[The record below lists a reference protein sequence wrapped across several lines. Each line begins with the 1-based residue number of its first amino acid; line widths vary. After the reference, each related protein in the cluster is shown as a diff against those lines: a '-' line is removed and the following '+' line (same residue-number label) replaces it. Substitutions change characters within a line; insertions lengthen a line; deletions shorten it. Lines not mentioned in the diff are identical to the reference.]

1 MGTPP
6 STDTATPPPVQ
17 LGSLMRRHH
26 LSERLPEVLAL
37 TVGLLLS
44 LAVAWAARQWDSE
57 DRGERMRE
65 DVAVYAEAIGQQLQ
79 SLVAAV
85 QALAQFYTA
94 SGAVGAEAFTL
105 FTRPFLERNPAI
117 QALEW
122 VPWVSATRRDSFEAQ
137 VRAEG
142 TADFAIREQVGA
154 QLRPAGARPDYF
166 PVWRVVPLTGN
177 DQALGFNAGSEPR
190 RRAALEQA
198 RDTGQAV
205 ATVPPTLVQGPA
217 DQRGILI
224 FVPSTKA
231 GSPAA
236 TLEER
241 RRGLQ
246 GFAAGV
252 MRLGAM
258 VDGVVAALPPLGL
271 DLVLRDA
278 NLPGAAGLL
287 HVHSSRTRA
296 FGMAPDTAA
305 LVPGADEQA
314 VRLELAGQPLVLQ
327 ALPAPGAYPRSAWP
341 LVLMGFGFLISAA
354 LFALLR
360 QRRQAAARLRERE
373 ELFSHFMDRS
383 PTVAWI
389 KDAQGRWVY
398 LSKTFEDRFGVRLG
412 DHQGKTDADVWPP
425 DLAARFLADDQR
437 VLAEDRPLEIDETVP
452 RADGQ
457 LRYWQT
463 IKFPFRGADGRRFVG
478 GIGMD
483 VTARRQADEAR
494 HASEA
499 RYGSLFDNMLDG
511 YAECRMLYTD
521 GRPQDFIY
529 LAVNPAFGRLTGL
542 HDVVGRKVGELMP
555 GIHESNPELLE
566 IYGRVVLSGIPERFE
581 TRIEQAGW
589 LAISVYRSGPEQ
601 FVATFDNITARK
613 QAQVALYASEER
625 LRLALDASR
634 MGIYDWD
641 TADNRIVWS
650 PQHERLWGF
659 ASGEF
664 DGTYDTFN
672 SRIHPD
678 DRSRVTAEL
687 TRCMAAR
694 VPYSSDFRV
703 VWPDWSVHWV
713 TSFGEFIFDAAGQ
726 SLRMI
731 GVVMEITDR
740 KLAEEKL
747 RANAATLETA
757 LASMSDAVFISD
769 TEGRL
774 IHFNDA
780 FVTFHKFRHK
790 DDCLQ
795 TLAEYPVLLDV
806 FSGDGE
812 LASPEQWVLPRAL
825 RGESATSVEC
835 RLRRKDTG
843 ETWVGSY
850 SFAPI
855 RNQNGVIF
863 GAVVTARDITELKR
877 AEVVLRRYQQI
888 VETTEEI
895 LLFIDCDRCL
905 QMVNPAFAALY
916 LDTPEVL
923 QGRPLRAVVGEEVYA
938 RIAPQLD
945 AALAGERGQFS
956 LQNTFADGRHR
967 YLEVTY
973 SPFWVAA
980 EVQGVVV
987 SVHDITAAEEAR
999 AALEAQQT
1007 HLEAALREARLARLD
1022 ALTGIANRA
1031 GFDDRLEQVFAQ
1043 SRRYDRRF
1051 GLVLLDLDDFKVIND
1066 TRGHQAGDV
1075 VLKDVAASLIQS
1087 CRAGDLAG
1095 RYGGDEFAILLSEL
1109 PDSAAVVEIARRFS
1123 DALAALN
1130 WNGRSISASVGIAIY
1145 PDHAGDIP
1153 ELIRL
1158 ADRAMYASKAAG
1170 KNHVTLASALPPD
1183 LPPADGPDSG
1193 G

>member
-94 SGAVGAEAFTL
+94 SGAIGAEAFTL

-142 TADFAIREQVGA
+142 TTDFAIRVQAGA
-154 QLRPAGARPDYF
+154 DLGPAGARPDYF

-177 DQALGFNAGSEPR
+177 DQALGFNAGSETS

-205 ATVPPTLVQGPA
+205 ATVPLTLVQGPA

-246 GFAAGV
+246 GFAVGV

-296 FGMAPDTAA
+296 FGMAPDAAA
-305 LVPGADEQA
+305 LVPGADEQE

-327 ALPAPGAYPRSAWP
+327 ARPAPGAYPRSAWP

-389 KDAQGRWVY
+389 KDAQGRCVY

-463 IKFPFRGADGRRFVG
+463 IKFPFRGADGCRLVG

-483 VTARRQADEAR
+483 VTE
-494 HASEA
+494 
-499 RYGSLFDNMLDG
+499 
-511 YAECRMLYTD
+511 
-521 GRPQDFIY
+521 
-529 LAVNPAFGRLTGL
+529 
-542 HDVVGRKVGELMP
+542 RK
-555 GIHESNPELLE
+555 H
-566 IYGRVVLSGIPERFE
+566 
-581 TRIEQAGW
+581 
-589 LAISVYRSGPEQ
+589 
-601 FVATFDNITARK
+601 
-613 QAQVALYASEER
+613 
-625 LRLALDASR
+625 
-634 MGIYDWD
+634 
-641 TADNRIVWS
+641 
-650 PQHERLWGF
+650 
-659 ASGEF
+659 
-664 DGTYDTFN
+664 
-672 SRIHPD
+672 
-678 DRSRVTAEL
+678 AEL
-687 TRCMAAR
+687 
-694 VPYSSDFRV
+694 
-703 VWPDWSVHWV
+703 
-713 TSFGEFIFDAAGQ
+713 Q
-726 SLRMI
+726 
-731 GVVMEITDR
+731 
-740 KLAEEKL
+740 
-747 RANAATLETA
+747 
-757 LASMSDAVFISD
+757 
-769 TEGRL
+769 
-774 IHFNDA
+774 
-780 FVTFHKFRHK
+780 
-790 DDCLQ
+790 
-795 TLAEYPVLLDV
+795 
-806 FSGDGE
+806 
-812 LASPEQWVLPRAL
+812 
-825 RGESATSVEC
+825 
-835 RLRRKDTG
+835 
-843 ETWVGSY
+843 
-850 SFAPI
+850 
-855 RNQNGVIF
+855 
-863 GAVVTARDITELKR
+863 
-877 AEVVLRRYQQI
+877 LRRYQQI

-1031 GFDDRLEQVFAQ
+1031 GFDDRLEQAFAQ

-1066 TRGHQAGDV
+1066 TRGHQAGDA

-1109 PDSAAVVEIARRFS
+1109 PDPAVVVEIARRFS

-1130 WNGRSISASVGIAIY
+1130 WNGRSVSASVGIAIY
-1145 PDHAGDIP
+1145 PDHAGELP

-1170 KNHVTLASALPPD
+1170 KNHLTLASALPPEAS
-1183 LPPADGPDSG
+1183 PADGPDVG